1 MKKTVVSFF
10 LIAVIAVGV
19 CLNIPDIFVHYSSNS
34 KKSEESAQNST
45 NIIESLENR
54 DVKQV
59 QKKIDKV
66 KKEMEEESR
75 AQDEYNSLQE
85 AIKRINSGKDS
96 YIKAFRNVY
105 IAGDSLVH
113 GLKEYGII
121 NSSHLIT
128 QVSASLYHLESN
140 YNTIVGLNPPIL
152 ILHYGLN
159 MAEDSASRRD
169 AFITQYTKIIKRF
182 KKDLPDTRIIISQ
195 IFPLK
200 EGADTLITNSS
211 IKKYN
216 NEIVKMCKLLSVETL
231 DSTPVFKM
239 EDHYAYDGIHQSA
252 AFYRLWLKFI
262 MTDKGIY

>member
-1 MKKTVVSFF
+1 MKKTVVSFI

-19 CLNIPDIFVHYSSNS
+19 CSNIPDIFVRYGNFSSGS
-34 KKSEESAQNST
+34 DDETTCS
-45 NIIESLENR
+45 IIESLESR
-54 DVKQV
+54 DVKKQ
-59 QKKIDKV
+59 QKQIDKI
-66 KKEMEEESR
+66 KKEMQKESEAQQAAENLQQAIEEL
-75 AQDEYNSLQE
+75 D
-85 AIKRINSGKDS
+85 SGKLS
-96 YIKAFRNVY
+96 FIKAFRNVY

-140 YNTIVGLNPPIL
+140 YSKIVGLNPPVL

-159 MAEDSASRRD
+159 MAEDSQSRRD
-169 AFITQYTKIIKRF
+169 AFINQYSKIINRF

-200 EGADTLITNSS
+200 KGADTSVTNDS

-216 NEIVKMCKLLSVETL
+216 KEIAKMCKRLGVETL

-262 MTDKGIY
+262 MTDKEIY